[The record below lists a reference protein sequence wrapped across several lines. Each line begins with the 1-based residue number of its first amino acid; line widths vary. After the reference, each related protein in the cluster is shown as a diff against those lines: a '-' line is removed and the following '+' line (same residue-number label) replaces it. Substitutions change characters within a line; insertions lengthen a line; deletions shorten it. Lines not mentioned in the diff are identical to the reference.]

1 MIQHLSP
8 ETLAHEFWVGTRLQ
22 DTFPRNIE
30 CAIAMKLPLALVKLP
45 QLNAQMIGQW
55 LERRHIITPLARLR
69 RRRAQ
74 PFPRDQRDLH
84 GGLVAYRGYGI
95 IFVCGADD
103 PTEQRLTV
111 AHEAA
116 HFLVDYVHP
125 RQQVIQA
132 LGEHMAEVLDGL
144 RKATPAERAAA
155 ILSHLRL
162 GAHAHLLP
170 RHGKDEDAQWVV
182 AAAEDRA
189 ERLARELVAPQEHVH
204 AILQDLSTRA
214 TVGSEHACA
223 ALAAYFGLPTC
234 AFNDIFRTINQ
245 RRSVSFLADI
255 REALRRR

>member
-1 MIQHLSP
+1 MRYR
-8 ETLAHEFWVGTRLQ
+8 HE
-22 DTFPRNIE
+22 
-30 CAIAMKLPLALVKLP
+30 APLALVKLP

-55 LERRHIITPLARLR
+55 LERRHIITPLRLR
-69 RRRAQ
+69 QGARS
-74 PFPRDQRDLH
+74 RDQRDLH

-103 PTEQRLTV
+103 PAEQRLTV
-111 AHEAA
+111 AHEVA

-132 LGEHMAEVLDGL
+132 LGEHIAEVLDGL

-189 ERLARELVAPQEHVH
+189 ERLARELVAPQERVH
-204 AILQDLSTRA
+204 ALSCKT
-214 TVGSEHACA
+214 S
-223 ALAAYFGLPTC
+223 LPVQQS
-234 AFNDIFRTINQ
+234 AQ
-245 RRSVSFLADI
+245 SMPARR
-255 REALRRR
+255 

>member
-1 MIQHLSP
+1 MMQHPNP
-8 ETLAHEFWVGTRLQ
+8 EALAHEFWVGTGLQ

-30 CAIAMKLPLALVKLP
+30 YAIAMKLPLALVKLP

-55 LERRHIITPLARLR
+55 LERRHIITPL
-69 RRRAQ
+69 
-74 PFPRDQRDLH
+74 PRDQRDLH

-103 PTEQRLTV
+103 PAEQRLTV
-111 AHEAA
+111 AHEVA

-132 LGEHMAEVLDGL
+132 LGKHMAEVLDGL

-189 ERLARELVAPQEHVH
+189 ERLARELVAPQERVH
-204 AILQDLSTRA
+204 AILQDLSTRT
-214 TVGSEHACA
+214 TVGSEHACS
-223 ALAAYFGLPTC
+223 ALAAYFGLPPG
-234 AFNDIFRTINQ
+234 AFDDIFRTINQ